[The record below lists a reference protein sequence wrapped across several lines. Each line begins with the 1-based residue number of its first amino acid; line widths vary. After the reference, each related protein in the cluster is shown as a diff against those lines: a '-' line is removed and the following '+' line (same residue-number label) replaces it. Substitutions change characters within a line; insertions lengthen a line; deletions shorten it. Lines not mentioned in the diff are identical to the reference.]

1 MASSNA
7 SGAPAILSQGETAVA
22 KPHERVP
29 IKALEDSINE
39 IKYDVKDV
47 KAHRLIDFLWHAGAL
62 IAFGTFVIAL
72 YFWLDD
78 KVSAISTTSAR
89 LETKLEDLLE
99 RLPPV
104 PTPPQR

>member
-1 MASSNA
+1 MASSNT
-7 SGAPAILSQGETAVA
+7 SGVPAILSQDETAVT
-22 KPHERVP
+22 KSYERVP
-29 IKALEDSINE
+29 IKALEDTINE

-62 IAFGTFVIAL
+62 IAFGTFVIVL

-78 KVSAISTTSAR
+78 KVSAVSTASTR
-89 LETKLEDLLE
+89 LETKLEDLLT

>member
-1 MASSNA
+1 MASSDN
-7 SGAPAILSQGETAVA
+7 SGVPAILSQDETAVA

-29 IKALEDSINE
+29 IKVLEDSINE

-62 IAFGTFVIAL
+62 IAFGTFVIAF

-78 KVSAISTTSAR
+78 KVSAVSTASTR
-89 LETKLEDLLE
+89 METKLEDLLA